1 MIHAHHH
8 LLAKHIAS
16 GNQKKQMTL
25 SLWGR
30 RAKTYETEGISWYRN
45 EENKGRGRKGKKKK
59 KYTEGREGDILD
71 GRARLD
77 TVCCAGGMKRKM
89 CSTKT
94 PWMHSP
100 SRAFCPVPTLKNVL
114 TPRVFF
120 SVAGGI
126 PPGPVSLIIHGRLVG
141 CAA

>member
-1 MIHAHHH
+1 MKRRGYH
-8 LLAKHIAS
+8 
-16 GNQKKQMTL
+16 GTGMKKI
-25 SLWGR
+25 R
-30 RAKTYETEGISWYRN
+30 
-45 EENKGRGRKGKKKK
+45 EEEEKDKGKK
-59 KYTEGREGDILD
+59 KYTEGRAGDVLD

-100 SRAFCPVPTLKNVL
+100 SRAFCPVPALKNVL

-120 SVAGGI
+120 QCCWRAF
-126 PPGPVSLIIHGRLVG
+126 RL
-141 CAA
+141 ALFLS

>member
-1 MIHAHHH
+1 MKRRGYH
-8 LLAKHIAS
+8 
-16 GNQKKQMTL
+16 GTGMKKI
-25 SLWGR
+25 R
-30 RAKTYETEGISWYRN
+30 EG
-45 EENKGRGRKGKKKK
+45 EEKYKGKKK
-59 KYTEGREGDILD
+59 YTKGRAGNVLD

-100 SRAFCPVPTLKNVL
+100 SRAFCPVPALKNVL

-120 SVAGGI
+120 SVLLAGI
-126 PPGPVSLIIHGRLVG
+126 PPGPISLIIHGRLVG
-141 CAA
+141 CAAA